1 MQIIEIKQLPVIEQR
16 FKALAEEIASKVEL
30 ANGLVCTDENYKEI
44 KAIRATLNKEA
55 AALKEDFKAIKE
67 KVLAPWNEVES
78 LYKSSV
84 EKPYKAADEALKL
97 KIATVEDELKAQ
109 KQAALIEFFEEY
121 KAAEH
126 LDWLQFADIGI
137 KVTMSDS
144 LKKLKG
150 FVLECI
156 NAIASDCKA
165 IYSLPNGAAV
175 MVEYQKSLNLSEAL
189 EIVREREA
197 AIQEQAKANE
207 TKAEIYAKNEARAAA
222 VEEIAPPRE
231 IIFPDEEKPNIRFAC
246 GKWLARKLLDAGVKA
261 QNIDICRMNCGYT
274 YGGIIIAPFELYHDV
289 PNCGWRIMLPD
300 GKRIFYATDTGSL
313 DGIEAKG
320 YDLYFIEA
328 NHTEDEI
335 AEKIAEKQA
344 AGEYAYEVRAAH
356 THLSKEQADRFIIE
370 NAKATSEF
378 IYLHMHKEEL

>member
-30 ANGLVCTDENYKEI
+30 ANGLICTDENYKEI

-150 FVLECI
+150 FALECI

-207 TKAEIYAKNEARAAA
+207 AKAETQAENEARAAA

-231 IIFPDEEKPNIRFAC
+231 IAFPDEEKPTEAATEPKCTARF
-246 GKWLARKLLDAGVKA
+246 KA
-261 QNIDICRMNCGYT
+261 WGTLTQLKALKSFMEENKI
-274 YGGIIIAPFELYHDV
+274 
-289 PNCGWRIMLPD
+289 
-300 GKRIFYATDTGSL
+300 
-313 DGIEAKG
+313 
-320 YDLYFIEA
+320 YF
-328 NHTEDEI
+328 
-335 AEKIAEKQA
+335 EKI
-344 AGEYAYEVRAAH
+344 
-356 THLSKEQADRFIIE
+356 
-370 NAKATSEF
+370 
-378 IYLHMHKEEL
+378 